1 MNFFK
6 KLKLS
11 FLSVVFIILLPITI
25 LIASGMAVLNYSQSY
40 NNILDEL
47 NKKLLTI
54 SSITASFIDGDDHII
69 IAKPRQMKA
78 FSYDTRRNELYALGQ
93 DDILYNINIVAGAA
107 IKVENIN
114 LETYKINDITIN
126 SLNSVLYATT
136 SNKQLISVRLDGADQ
151 NVKVLTVLDFDVQ
164 GIAYDSDNDLIYV
177 SSNKNLYKVQ
187 NNESIL
193 VKNFENK
200 LNSLNFEKGFLYGV
214 NRAED
219 SLFSINLEKNKYE
232 IIKTDDFPV
241 DGNNIYALAI
251 NEKNFYA
258 GNQHLMIYDRTEKTT
273 SHEDFARLYRDETSK
288 RYQRYIKP
296 MNEIK
301 VALNLT
307 YHYTFNLLY
316 GDKENNTIYI
326 FDVNEGNEYTPIG
339 SYDFMDHEDLLG
351 AEDVMLRDKSYIG
364 DVKLWE
370 KWGLLKVAY
379 AGIKDKAGKVVA
391 VAGTDI
397 DITIIK
403 AKTHKALIYSITIGL
418 IALVLTV
425 LASYYIAI
433 KIIKPIEK
441 LKTSALKIAAGKY
454 DEKVLIKSPS
464 ELSILSNEFNYMSD
478 QLTNKIKNFKSY
490 SIEVKQRKLTQI
502 LCKRLEHLNQSKKLK
517 VEFDDS
523 VEYKKPKSI
532 ILLNDV
538 YYVFCAKELIHSN
551 IEKSQKIALMT
562 DILSRL
568 VKAEESMSTFNDM
581 FDLESFVSI
590 NISQK
595 IVHNFILNSEESF
608 SNLKEIK
615 INNINICS
623 GEEK

>member
-54 SSITASFIDGDDHII
+54 SSITASFIDGDDHVI

-78 FSYDTRRNELYALGQ
+78 FAYDKRRNELYAIGQ
-93 DDILYNINIVAGAA
+93 DNILYNISIVAGAA
-107 IKVENIN
+107 IKVQNIN
-114 LETYKINDITIN
+114 LEAYEINDITIN

-136 SNKQLISVRLDGADQ
+136 SNKELISVNLDDNNQ
-151 NVKVLTVLDFDVQ
+151 KVNVIKILDFDIE
-164 GIAYDSDNDLIYV
+164 GIAYDSATDHIYV
-177 SSNKNLYKVQ
+177 SSNKSLYKVQ
-187 NNESIL
+187 TNENIL
-193 VKNFENK
+193 VQNFENN
-200 LNSLNFEKGFLYGV
+200 LNSLNFENGFLYGI
-214 NRAED
+214 NRVED
-219 SLFSINLEKNKYE
+219 SIFSIDLENNKYKL
-232 IIKTDDFPV
+232 IKTDNFPV
-241 DGNNIYALAI
+241 EGNSLYALGI

-258 GNQHLMIYDRTEKTT
+258 GNQHLMIYDRKEKTT

-288 RYQRYIKP
+288 RYQKYIKP
-296 MNEIK
+296 MTDIK

-307 YHYTFNLLY
+307 YHYTLNLLY
-316 GDKENNTIYI
+316 GDEENNTVYI

-454 DEKVLIKSPS
+454 DEKVVIDSPS
-464 ELSILSNEFNYMSD
+464 ELSNLSQEFNYMSD

-490 SIEVKQRKLTQI
+490 SIDVKQRKLTQI
-502 LCKRLEHLNQSKKLK
+502 LCKKLEDLNQGQKLK
-517 VEFDDS
+517 VKFDD
-523 VEYKKPKSI
+523 EDNKPKAVL
-532 ILLNDV
+532 LLNDV
-538 YYVFCAKELIHSN
+538 YYIFCSNEYIDSN
-551 IEKSQKIALMT
+551 IEKSQQIALMT

-568 VKAEESMSTFNDM
+568 AKQGESMATFNEI
-581 FDLESFVSI
+581 FTLESFISI
-590 NISQK
+590 NMGKK
-595 IVHNFILNSEESF
+595 IVHNYLGNSEQSF
-608 SNLKEIK
+608 SHIKEIK
-615 INNINICS
+615 INNISICS

>member
-40 NNILDEL
+40 NNIIEEL

-54 SSITASFIDGDDHII
+54 SSITASFIDGDDHVI
-69 IAKPRQMKA
+69 IAEPRQMKA
-78 FSYDTRRNELYALGQ
+78 FAYDKRRNELYAIGE
-93 DDILYNINIVAGAA
+93 DNILYNINIVAGAA
-107 IKVENIN
+107 IKVQNIN
-114 LETYKINDITIN
+114 LQTYEINDITIN
-126 SLNSVLYATT
+126 SLNSVLYAIT
-136 SNKQLISVRLDGADQ
+136 SKGELISVNLDNQDQ
-151 NVKVLTVLDFDVQ
+151 SIKLVQKLDFEAH
-164 GIAYDSDNDLIYV
+164 GLAIDSNTGNMYL
-177 SSNKNLYKVQ
+177 SSNNSLFELKNYKTREL
-187 NNESIL
+187 N
-193 VKNFENK
+193 KFENN
-200 LNSLNFEKGFLYGV
+200 LSSLNIENQVLYGV
-214 NRAED
+214 NRTQD
-219 SLFSINLEKNKYE
+219 SLFSINLKDLSYRKIEVS
-232 IIKTDDFPV
+232 DFPV
-241 DGNNIYALAI
+241 VGNSIYALAI

-258 GNQHLMIYDRTEKTT
+258 GNQHLMIYDRKEKTT

-288 RYQRYIKP
+288 MYQKYIKP

-307 YHYTFNLLY
+307 YHYTLNLLY
-316 GDKENNTIYI
+316 GDEENNTVYI

-379 AGIKDKAGKVVA
+379 AGIKNKEGKVVA

-454 DEKVLIKSPS
+454 DEKVLIESPR
-464 ELSILSNEFNYMSD
+464 ELSTLSNEFNYMSD

-490 SIEVKQRKLTQI
+490 SIEVKNRKLSQI
-502 LCKRLEHLNQSKKLK
+502 LCTKLENLNASKSLEVKFDEVIEDKK
-517 VEFDDS
+517 V
-523 VEYKKPKSI
+523 KA
-532 ILLNDV
+532 ILLINDV
-538 YYVFCAKELIHSN
+538 YYIFCSKELISSKV
-551 IEKSQKIALMT
+551 EKSQQIALMT
-562 DILSRL
+562 DILSRFI
-568 VKAEESMSTFNDM
+568 KQGESMSTFSGM
-581 FDLESFVSI
+581 FDLESFSSI
-590 NISQK
+590 NMGEK
-595 IVHNFILNSEESF
+595 IVHNFLVNSKQSF
-608 SNLKEIK
+608 RNLKEIK
-615 INNINICS
+615 IDNISICS

>member
-54 SSITASFIDGDDHII
+54 SSITASFIDGDDHVI

-78 FSYDTRRNELYALGQ
+78 FAYDKRRNELYAIGQ
-93 DDILYNINIVAGAA
+93 DNILYNISIVAGAA
-107 IKVENIN
+107 IKVQNIN
-114 LETYKINDITIN
+114 LEAYEINDITIN

-136 SNKQLISVRLDGADQ
+136 SNKELISVNLDDNNQ
-151 NVKVLTVLDFDVQ
+151 KVNVIKILDFDIE
-164 GIAYDSDNDLIYV
+164 GIAYDSATDHIYV
-177 SSNKNLYKVQ
+177 SSNKSLYKVQ
-187 NNESIL
+187 TNENIL
-193 VKNFENK
+193 VQNFENN
-200 LNSLNFEKGFLYGV
+200 LNSLNFENGFLYGI
-214 NRAED
+214 NRVKD
-219 SLFSINLEKNKYE
+219 SIFSIDLENNKYKL
-232 IIKTDDFPV
+232 IKTDNFPV
-241 DGNNIYALAI
+241 EGNSLYALGI

-258 GNQHLMIYDRTEKTT
+258 GNQHLMIYDRKEKTT

-288 RYQRYIKP
+288 RYQKYIKP
-296 MNEIK
+296 MTDIK

-307 YHYTFNLLY
+307 YHYTLNLLY
-316 GDKENNTIYI
+316 GDEENNTVYI

-454 DEKVLIKSPS
+454 DEKVVIDSPS
-464 ELSILSNEFNYMSD
+464 ELSNLSQEFNYMSD

-490 SIEVKQRKLTQI
+490 SIDVKQRKLTQI
-502 LCKRLEHLNQSKKLK
+502 LCKKLEDLNQGQKLK
-517 VEFDDS
+517 VKFDD
-523 VEYKKPKSI
+523 EDNKPKAVL
-532 ILLNDV
+532 LLNDV
-538 YYVFCAKELIHSN
+538 YYIFCSNEYIDSN
-551 IEKSQKIALMT
+551 IEKSQQIALMT

-568 VKAEESMSTFNDM
+568 AKQGESMATFNEI
-581 FDLESFVSI
+581 FTLESFISI
-590 NISQK
+590 NMGKK
-595 IVHNFILNSEESF
+595 IVHNYLGNSEQSF
-608 SNLKEIK
+608 SHIKEIK
-615 INNINICS
+615 INNISICS

>member
-54 SSITASFIDGDDHII
+54 SSITASFIDGDDHVI

-78 FSYDTRRNELYALGQ
+78 FAYDKRRNELYAIGQ
-93 DDILYNINIVAGAA
+93 DNILYNISIVAGAA
-107 IKVENIN
+107 IKVQNIN
-114 LETYKINDITIN
+114 LEAYEINDITIN

-136 SNKQLISVRLDGADQ
+136 SNKELISVNLDDNNQ
-151 NVKVLTVLDFDVQ
+151 KVNVIKILDFDIE
-164 GIAYDSDNDLIYV
+164 GIAYDSATDHIYV
-177 SSNKNLYKVQ
+177 SSNKSLYKVQ
-187 NNESIL
+187 TNENIL
-193 VKNFENK
+193 VQNFENN
-200 LNSLNFEKGFLYGV
+200 LNSLNFENGFLYGI
-214 NRAED
+214 NRVKD
-219 SLFSINLEKNKYE
+219 SIFSIDLENNKYKL
-232 IIKTDDFPV
+232 IKTDNFPV
-241 DGNNIYALAI
+241 EGNSLYALGI

-258 GNQHLMIYDRTEKTT
+258 GNQHLMIYDRKEKTT

-288 RYQRYIKP
+288 RYQKYIKP
-296 MNEIK
+296 MTDIK

-307 YHYTFNLLY
+307 YHYTLNLLY
-316 GDKENNTIYI
+316 GDEENNTVYI

-454 DEKVLIKSPS
+454 DEKVVIDSPS
-464 ELSILSNEFNYMSD
+464 ELSNLSQEFNYMSD

-490 SIEVKQRKLTQI
+490 SIDVKQRKLTQI
-502 LCKRLEHLNQSKKLK
+502 LCKKLEGLNQGQKLK
-517 VEFDDS
+517 VKFDEEDN
-523 VEYKKPKSI
+523 KPKAVL
-532 ILLNDV
+532 LLNDV
-538 YYVFCAKELIHSN
+538 YYIFCSNEYINSN
-551 IEKSQKIALMT
+551 IEKSQQIALMT

-568 VKAEESMSTFNDM
+568 AKQGESMATFNEI
-581 FDLESFVSI
+581 FTLESFISI
-590 NISQK
+590 NMGK
-595 IVHNFILNSEESF
+595 KTVHNYLGHSEQSF
-608 SNLKEIK
+608 SHIKEIK
-615 INNINICS
+615 INNISICS

>member
-25 LIASGMAVLNYSQSY
+25 LIASGMAVINYSQSY

-54 SSITASFIDGDDHII
+54 SSVTASFIDGDDHII
-69 IAKPRQMKA
+69 IAKPKQMKA
-78 FSYDTRRNELYALGQ
+78 FAYDNRRNKLYAIGK
-93 DDILYNINIVAGAA
+93 DNSLYFINEVAGAA

-114 LETYKINDITIN
+114 LQEYEINDITVN
-126 SLNSVLYATT
+126 SSNSVLYAVT
-136 SNKQLISVRLDGADQ
+136 SSKKLLSVNLDEGNP
-151 NVKVLTVLDFDVQ
+151 NVNLVQSLDFEVQ
-164 GIAYDSDNDLIYV
+164 GIAYDSNNELIYV
-177 SSNKNLYKVQ
+177 SSNKSLYKIQDYKTVFLQ
-187 NNESIL
+187 KFDHNLSA
-193 VKNFENK
+193 
-200 LNSLNFEKGFLYGV
+200 LNFEKGNLYGV
-214 NRAED
+214 NRNEE
-219 SLFSINLEKNKYE
+219 SLFSINLKNKKYE
-232 IIKTDDFPV
+232 TLEIENFPV
-241 DGNNIYALAI
+241 EGNNLYSLAV

-258 GNQHLMIYDRTEKTT
+258 GNKHLMIYDRKEKTT
-273 SHEDFARLYRDETSK
+273 SHEDFARLYRDETSE
-288 RYQRYIKP
+288 RYQKYIKP
-296 MNEIK
+296 MTEIK

-307 YHYTFNLLY
+307 YHYTLNLLY
-316 GDKENNTIYI
+316 GDEENNTVYI

-339 SYDFMDHEDLLG
+339 SYDFMDHEDLMG

-379 AGIKDKAGKVVA
+379 AGIKDKEGKVVA

-403 AKTHKALIYSITIGL
+403 EKTHKALIYSITIGL

-454 DEKVLIKSPS
+454 DEKVIIQSPS
-464 ELSILSNEFNYMSD
+464 ELSTLSDEFNYMSE
-478 QLTNKIKNFKSY
+478 QLTNKLKNFKTY
-490 SIEVKQRKLTQI
+490 SIEVKERKLSQV
-502 LCKRLEHLNQSKKLK
+502 LCKKLEGLSQDKKLNIK
-517 VEFDDS
+517 FDTSNTDNNA
-523 VEYKKPKSI
+523 KAI
-532 ILLNDV
+532 IMIGEV
-538 YYVFCAKELIHSN
+538 YYIFCSEENFNSD
-551 IEKSQKIALMT
+551 IEKSQQIAIMSDVLIRT
-562 DILSRL
+562 
-568 VKAEESMSTFNDM
+568 VKFNESLYTFM
-581 FDLESFVSI
+581 EIFSLQSFVTVD
-590 NISQK
+590 
-595 IVHNFILNSEESF
+595 IVKKTVNDYCAKKESSF
-608 SNLKEIK
+608 TDFKEIK
-615 INNINICS
+615 INNISICS

>member
-40 NNILDEL
+40 NNILDGL

-78 FSYDTRRNELYALGQ
+78 FAYDKRRNELYAIGQ
-93 DDILYNINIVAGAA
+93 DNILYNINIVAGAA
-107 IKVENIN
+107 IKVQNIN
-114 LETYKINDITIN
+114 LQAYEINDITIN

-136 SNKQLISVRLDGADQ
+136 SNKQIISVNLDDDNQ
-151 NVKVLTVLDFDVQ
+151 KVREIKLLDFDVQ
-164 GIAYDSDNDLIYV
+164 GIAYDSANEHIYV
-177 SSNKNLYKVQ
+177 SSNKDLYKVQ

-193 VKNFENK
+193 VHNFEHK
-200 LNSLNFEKGFLYGV
+200 LNSLNFENGFLYGI
-214 NRAED
+214 NRVED
-219 SLFSINLEKNKYE
+219 SIFSINLEKNKYDL
-232 IIKTDDFPV
+232 IKIDNFPV
-241 DGNNIYALAI
+241 DGNSLYALGV

-258 GNQHLMIYDRTEKTT
+258 GNQHLMIYDRKEKTT
-273 SHEDFARLYRDETSK
+273 SHEDFARLYRDETSAM
-288 RYQRYIKP
+288 YQKYIKP

-307 YHYTFNLLY
+307 YHYTLNLLY
-316 GDKENNTIYI
+316 GDEENNTVYI

-379 AGIKDKAGKVVA
+379 AGIKNKEGKVVA

-454 DEKVLIKSPS
+454 DEKVLIESPS
-464 ELSILSNEFNYMSD
+464 ELSTLSNEFNYMSD

-490 SIEVKQRKLTQI
+490 SIEVKNRKLSQI
-502 LCKRLEHLNQSKKLK
+502 LCTKLENLNQSKTLEVKFNDQIEDNKAKAIL
-517 VEFDDS
+517 
-523 VEYKKPKSI
+523 
-532 ILLNDV
+532 LLNDV
-538 YYVFCAKELIHSN
+538 YYIFCSKELIKSN
-551 IEKSQKIALMT
+551 VEKSQQIALMT

-568 VKAEESMSTFNDM
+568 VKQGESMSTFNEM
-581 FDLESFVSI
+581 FVLESFSSV
-590 NISQK
+590 NIGEQ
-595 IVHNFILNSEESF
+595 IVHNFLENSKQRF
-608 SNLKEIK
+608 TNLKEIK
-615 INNINICS
+615 IDNISICS